1 MRKKNGAA
9 DDDKPSSAEMND
21 LNAMLQVRVCVCV
34 DLRAYVCV
42 LTYALPCH
50 TASMRYRIYSVHAR
64 RLVGMHA
71 GIMLTSVYL
80 SRDSK

>member
-34 DLRAYVCV
+34 DLRPA
-42 LTYALPCH
+42 LSHSLYALPHLQRACAQVGRH
-50 TASMRYRIYSVHAR
+50 ACRHHVDVGVSV
-64 RLVGMHA
+64 
-71 GIMLTSVYL
+71 S
-80 SRDSK
+80 